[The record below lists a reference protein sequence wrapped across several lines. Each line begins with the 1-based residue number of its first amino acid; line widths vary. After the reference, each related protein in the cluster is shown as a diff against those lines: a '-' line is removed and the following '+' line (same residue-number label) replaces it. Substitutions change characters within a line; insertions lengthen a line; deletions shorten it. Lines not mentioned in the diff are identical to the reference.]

1 MIGSGKFAWTAAAAG
16 IALVVAGCGGSS
28 SAATPA
34 VGPSPA
40 PVRPAPSP
48 ARPTVVEVTCDAG
61 ATITATKEA
70 VVDRDGL
77 HLKVTNSS
85 GLKGTHL
92 NYASGTPNG
101 AGGGNEVPAGTTER
115 VLMVPPGDVYLDCSN
130 NEGAKDTAKV
140 KVRASDP
147 NGYYRS
153 VTLAELGCT
162 SRAPVDWG
170 PGPGRGKTAEAAL
183 DALVVVSK
191 EPGLHARVA
200 PVGYVQAG
208 FTFYLLERE
217 GSPWASAV
225 VSPRGGQYVADLV
238 DFCY

>member
-1 MIGSGKFAWTAAAAG
+1 VIGSGRLVSTVAAAG
-16 IALVVAGCGGSS
+16 LVLVSAGCAGSS

-34 VGPSPA
+34 VGPSA
-40 PVRPAPSP
+40 SPVRPTPSP

-61 ATITATKEA
+61 ATITTTKEA

-85 GLKGTHL
+85 GLKEVYL
-92 NYASGTPNG
+92 NFASGPPDG

-115 VLMVPPGDVYLDCSN
+115 VLMVPPGDVYLDCSY
-130 NEGAKDTAKV
+130 NEGAKETAKV

-162 SRAPVDWG
+162 STAPVDWG

-183 DALVVVSK
+183 DALAVIAK
-191 EPGLHARVA
+191 EPRLHARLA
-200 PVGYVQAG
+200 PVGYVQSG
-208 FTFYLLERE
+208 FTSYLLERE
-217 GSPWASAV
+217 GSPWATAV

-238 DFCY
+238 GFCF